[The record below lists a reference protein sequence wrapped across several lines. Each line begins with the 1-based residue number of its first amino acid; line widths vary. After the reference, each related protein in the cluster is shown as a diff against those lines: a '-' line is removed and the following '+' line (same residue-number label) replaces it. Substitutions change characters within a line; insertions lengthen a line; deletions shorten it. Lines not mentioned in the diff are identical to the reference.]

1 MNNKEQI
8 LSIFVD
14 ESGDSGD
21 YNKNKNVFSDKFY
34 IITLSFM
41 NKKMIYRRIL
51 SISKTS

>member
-21 YNKNKNVFSDKFY
+21 YNKNKNVFY
-34 IITLSFM
+34 
-41 NKKMIYRRIL
+41 
-51 SISKTS
+51 